1 MNGTR
6 EPEDYRL
13 KRIGEMDEAPNEK
26 AEFRTND
33 QTGKANGVREEQ
45 EKPQVALGINE
56 FNIFTFW
63 RARCSEE
70 SIVSRG
76 KQFRRSSAMFF
87 NIMSLLS

>member
-6 EPEDYRL
+6 EPEDYQL

-45 EKPQVALGINE
+45 EKPQVALGIN
-56 FNIFTFW
+56 
-63 RARCSEE
+63 
-70 SIVSRG
+70 
-76 KQFRRSSAMFF
+76 
-87 NIMSLLS
+87 